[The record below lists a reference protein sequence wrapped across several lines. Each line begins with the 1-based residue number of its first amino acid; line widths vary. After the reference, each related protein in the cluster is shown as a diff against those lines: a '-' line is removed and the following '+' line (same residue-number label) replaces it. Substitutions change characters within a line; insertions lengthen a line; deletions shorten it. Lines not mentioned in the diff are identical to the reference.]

1 MNLINKVLKQ
11 IKKDVESG
19 DMTAIEELI
28 DEVSQKNLKAF
39 LSEYS
44 DD

>member
-1 MNLINKVLKQ
+1 MDLINKVLDQ

-28 DEVSQKNLKAF
+28 DEVSEKKLRSF
-39 LSEYS
+39 LSET
-44 DD
+44 